1 MSCARERW
9 LLNHLYIYKNSLIR
23 TTCAD
28 SPLLFEIVYT
38 TVNVIQRL
46 RIPSRCHQWNVHC
59 RLYMKP
65 PINARNSSQNQPTSL
80 HYSLLSWY
88 IHKKCGYTFI
98 EWTKKKLWAV
108 RVKGLMKRRNVEKK
122 GREKKGENPFLHS
135 LNRFMYECLCVFFF
149 SVFFSDGFLWVLF
162 YTWEFQ

>member
-98 EWTKKKLWAV
+98 EWT
-108 RVKGLMKRRNVEKK
+108 EKK
-122 GREKKGENPFLHS
+122 IVSCESERIDETKKCGKKRKRKKGWEPFS
-135 LNRFMYECLCVFFF
+135 SF
-149 SVFFSDGFLWVLF
+149 S
-162 YTWEFQ
+162 